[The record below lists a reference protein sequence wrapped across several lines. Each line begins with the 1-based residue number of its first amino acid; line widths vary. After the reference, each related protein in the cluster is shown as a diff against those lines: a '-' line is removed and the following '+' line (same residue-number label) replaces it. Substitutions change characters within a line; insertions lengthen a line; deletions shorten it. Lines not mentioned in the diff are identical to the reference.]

1 MNKQELSSA
10 ILNYI
15 DVNKEMSYAELELLF
30 DKTGFDYRGD
40 IEMYSATNENVIF
53 WTGWNDE
60 AVSLIGDLIRE
71 GKIKRIPVARSLYP
85 IVRLM
90 DGKALSYPLL
100 RGNPE
105 SIKHPHWLPCVFVAC
120 TSHK

>member
-1 MNKQELSSA
+1 MNKQHLSA
-10 ILNYI
+10 VILDYI
-15 DVNKEMSYAELELLF
+15 ATNSEASYAEIELLF
-30 DKTGFDYRGD
+30 DKNGFDYRGD
-40 IEMYSATNENVIF
+40 IEIHSSTNDNVIF
-53 WTGWNDE
+53 WAGWNEE